1 MPAKR
6 TFAGLAAVA
15 VLTITS
21 ATACGDDDTGGTGD
35 PDAAPRL
42 DTVTGALAT
51 LPEAGAEPTGILWG
65 DLARAAEIAGLERPT
80 DPTDGDAVRAYLQG
94 LTGVRPDAAA
104 RDGGTTVALVPPQVA
119 RIEPSTD
126 LGLFVD
132 DVGWSILQVDR
143 FVEVDPTGDG
153 VTVLEG
159 TFDDDALTAALGD
172 AGDGTWVA
180 GSAEPGG
187 VAPDDRS
194 PARPIGES
202 LWLSGGDRHLSIS
215 RSPDA
220 IEAATALRGRGDDG
234 LGADPVLAGL
244 ATALDEQSAYAALL
258 VRPGI
263 NDPAVGI
270 LGAGSAGTGDPAD
283 DIAAF
288 CDQLLTEGTTGVAT
302 GVAEHDGTV
311 IVVALAHESPA
322 AAAANA
328 AALEEMIANGTSRYA
343 ERPWRDLVE
352 LDGIV
357 TTAEDLVTVARLRPS
372 DPADTNLW
380 YDLVQTR
387 DTLVNS
393 C

>member
-1 MPAKR
+1 MPALR
-6 TFAGLAAVA
+6 SFASLAVVA
-15 VLTITS
+15 VLTVAA
-21 ATACGDDDTGGTGD
+21 ATACGDDDGTGD
-35 PDAAPRL
+35 PDTAASRL

-80 DPTDGDAVRAYLQG
+80 DPTDSDAVRAYLQG

-119 RIEPSTD
+119 QIEPATD
-126 LGLFVD
+126 LGPFVD

-143 FVEVDPTGDG
+143 FVEVDPVGDG

-172 AGDGTWVA
+172 AADGTWVA

-202 LWLSGGDRHLSIS
+202 LWLAGGGRHLSIS
-215 RSPDA
+215 RSPGA
-220 IEAATALRGRGDDG
+220 IEAATALRGSGGDG

-270 LGAGSAGTGDPAD
+270 LGAESAGTADPAD

-302 GVAEHDGTV
+302 GVAHDDGTV

-328 AALEEMIANGTSRYA
+328 AALEEMIAGGTSQYA

-357 TTAEDLVTVARLRPS
+357 TTADDLVTVARLRPS

-380 YDLVQTR
+380 YDLIRTR